1 MLCDS
6 NKVKDPMKVGR
17 FGLGFKSVFHMT
29 GRCVITRNNSRFVY
43 QIVCIKCYI
52 QRFLLSFLFR
62 ESLAMLRIKKFD
74 LLFVTRKL
82 ANSL

>member
-29 GRCVITRNNSRFVY
+29 GRYNARNNSRFV
-43 QIVCIKCYI
+43 QWNPDTTILDITMSPV
-52 QRFLLSFLFR
+52 
-62 ESLAMLRIKKFD
+62 
-74 LLFVTRKL
+74 
-82 ANSL
+82 